1 LDLHYRDDERMTVGR
16 VDAEPPS
23 AIDEAHVLAAVQALL
38 RATLSAAPWPPALTE
53 VTTAALTEPRRALGG
68 RLTPWVLFPLCCC
81 AAACGEWRPA
91 LAAAA
96 AAELYVA
103 ALDLCDD
110 IEDGDHSVI
119 VARYG
124 LPIALN
130 AATALLALTHTVLQP
145 AASDGPGAAHRRAQ
159 DALWAGL
166 AVATGGQHLDLS
178 AAGDAPLSVE
188 ECLDIARR
196 KGGALVEACCR
207 AGAAFGTDNPALVG
221 RCGHLGSSLGLL
233 AQLDN
238 DMHDAEDSRG
248 KSDVTR
254 LKQTVPIAIA
264 RRWRGQDTLDA
275 AVWQGG
281 IQLAYALIHAERARA
296 HEALA
301 DVAVLCPDPFLRAP
315 PLGYCCHH
323 AAPLQTLQRRRRD
336 HKPRGFDTT

>member
-1 LDLHYRDDERMTVGR
+1 MTMVRGEAETASINEEHILD
-16 VDAEPPS
+16 
-23 AIDEAHVLAAVQALL
+23 AVQALL
-38 RATLSAAPWPPALTE
+38 RATLSAASWPPALTKV
-53 VTTAALTEPRRALGG
+53 VTDALAEPMRALSG

-91 LAAAA
+91 LSAAA

-110 IEDGDHSVI
+110 IEDGDRSAI
-119 VARYG
+119 VERYG

-130 AATALLALTHTVLQP
+130 AATALLALAHTVLQP
-145 AASDGPGAAHRRAQ
+145 GASDEAADARRRAQ
-159 DALWAGL
+159 DALWEGL

-178 AAGDAPLSVE
+178 AAGDTPLSVE
-188 ECLDIARR
+188 ACLDIARR

-207 AGAAFGTDNPALVG
+207 AGAAFGTDNPELAA

-238 DMHDAEDSRG
+238 DMHDAEDSLH
-248 KSDVTR
+248 KSDITR
-254 LKQTVPIAIA
+254 RKQTVPIAIA
-264 RRWRGQDTLDA
+264 RRWRGQETLDA

-296 HEALA
+296 REALE
-301 DVAVLCPDPFLRAP
+301 DVAVLCPDPTFARAALRLLLPSRGAVA
-315 PLGYCCHH
+315 G
-323 AAPLQTLQRRRRD
+323 AAT
-336 HKPRGFDTT
+336 

>member
-1 LDLHYRDDERMTVGR
+1 MTLVHG
-16 VDAEPPS
+16 DTEPAS
-23 AIDEAHVLAAVQALL
+23 AIDEARALDAVRALL
-38 RATLSAAPWPPALTE
+38 RATLNAAPWPPALVE
-53 VTTAALTEPRRALGG
+53 VATAVLAQPMRALGG

-81 AAACGEWRPA
+81 AAVCGDWRPA
-91 LAAAA
+91 VSAAA

-110 IEDGDHSVI
+110 IEDGDYSVI
-119 VARYG
+119 VERYG

-130 AATALLALTHTVLQP
+130 AATALLALAHTVLRP
-145 AASDGPGAAHRRAQ
+145 TVFDGAGAAHRRAQ
-159 DALWAGL
+159 DALWEGL

-178 AAGDAPLSVE
+178 AAGDAPLSVD

-207 AGAAFGTDNPALVG
+207 AGAVFGAANPELIE
-221 RCGHLGSSLGLL
+221 RCGRLGASMGLL

-238 DMHDAEDSRG
+238 DMHDAEDSVY

-254 LKQTVPIAIA
+254 LKQTVPVAIA
-264 RRWRGQDTLDA
+264 RRWRGQETLDA

-296 HEALA
+296 RAALE
-301 DVAVLCPDPFLRAP
+301 DVAALCPDPAFARAA
-315 PLGYCCHH
+315 LGLLLPSRP
-323 AAPLQTLQRRRRD
+323 AVT
-336 HKPRGFDTT
+336 DTSR

>member
-1 LDLHYRDDERMTVGR
+1 MPVVRGH
-16 VDAEPPS
+16 AESAS
-23 AIDEAHVLAAVQALL
+23 AIDEAHVLDTVQALL
-38 RATLSAAPWPPALTE
+38 RASLHAAPWPPALVA
-53 VTTAALTEPRRALGG
+53 VTTAALAEPMRALGG

-81 AAACGEWRPA
+81 AAACGDWRPA
-91 LAAAA
+91 LSAAT

-103 ALDLCDD
+103 ALDLYDD
-110 IEDGDHSVI
+110 IEDGDRSVI
-119 VARYG
+119 VERYG

-130 AATALLALTHTVLQP
+130 AATALLALAHTVLQP
-145 AASDGPGAAHRRAQ
+145 AASAGTAAAHRRAQ
-159 DALWAGL
+159 DALWEGL

-178 AAGDAPLSVE
+178 AAGGAPLSVD

-207 AGAAFGTDNPALVG
+207 AGAAFGTDHLGIIG
-221 RCGHLGSSLGLL
+221 RCGQLGSSLGLL

-264 RRWRGQDTLDA
+264 RRWRGQDSLDA

-281 IQLAYALIHAERARA
+281 IQLTYALIHAERARA
-296 HEALA
+296 RTTLE
-301 DVAVLCPDPFLRAP
+301 DVAALCPDPPYARAA
-315 PLGYCCHH
+315 LGLLLPARGVGR
-323 AAPLQTLQRRRRD
+323 AAST
-336 HKPRGFDTT
+336 

>member
-1 LDLHYRDDERMTVGR
+1 MTMVRG
-16 VDAEPPS
+16 DAEPAS
-23 AIDEAHVLAAVQALL
+23 VIDEAHALEAVQALL
-38 RATLSAAPWPPALTE
+38 RATLSAAPWPPALTA
-53 VTTAALTEPRRALGG
+53 VATGALTEPLRALGG

-91 LAAAA
+91 LSAAA

-110 IEDGDHSVI
+110 IEDGDRSVI
-119 VARYG
+119 VERYG

-130 AATALLALTHTVLQP
+130 TATALLALAHTVLQL
-145 AASDGPGAAHRRAQ
+145 AASDGIGAAYRRAQ
-159 DALWAGL
+159 DALWEGL

-178 AAGDAPLSVE
+178 AAGGAPLSVE

-238 DMHDAEDSRG
+238 DMHDAEDSQC

-264 RRWRGQDTLDA
+264 RRWRGQETLDA

-281 IQLAYALIHAERARA
+281 IQLTYALMYAERARA
-296 HEALA
+296 QEALE
-301 DVAVLCPDPFLRAP
+301 DVAVLCPDPPFARAA
-315 PLGYCCHH
+315 LGLLL
-323 AAPLQTLQRRRRD
+323 PS
-336 HKPRGFDTT
+336 RGAVGEAST